1 MRFDTPA
8 QEAAFY
14 QSIQPASGLFDGVF
28 LSSAEGKVTA
38 ATVRRASVV
47 GIDISD
53 RDYFRQ
59 VMVVDQPTISAPLRN
74 R

>member
-1 MRFDTPA
+1 
-8 QEAAFY
+8 
-14 QSIQPASGLFDGVF
+14 FDGVF
-28 LSSAEGKVTA
+28 LASAEGKVTA

-74 R
+74 RVGSEPIVILAAPVHDQ